1 MKTDDDYRRDLT
13 DMQYAVTR
21 LKHTEPAFTGAYW
34 DHWAKGHYVCVCCAT
49 PLYSSEDKFDA
60 GCGWPSYSKAIDA
73 ADVSEVHDGSHGMRR
88 TEIVC
93 RACGA
98 NLGHVFPDGPA
109 PTGMRHCVNSASVA
123 FVAQVPSDDKNAT

>member
-60 GCGWPSYSKAIDA
+60 GCGWPSYSKSIDA
-73 ADVSEVHDGSHGMRR
+73 AERCTTAATGCDALRL
-88 TEIVC
+88 C
-93 RACGA
+93 A
-98 NLGHVFPDGPA
+98 GPA
-109 PTGMRHCVNSASVA
+109 VPTLVMSFRMAPRPPAC
-123 FVAQVPSDDKNAT
+123 ATA